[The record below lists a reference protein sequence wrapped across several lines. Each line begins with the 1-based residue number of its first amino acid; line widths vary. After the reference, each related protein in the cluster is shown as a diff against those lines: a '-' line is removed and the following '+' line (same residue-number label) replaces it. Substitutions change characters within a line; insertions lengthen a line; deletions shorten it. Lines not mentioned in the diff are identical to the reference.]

1 MRRRA
6 SRNAPLSIPASDWN
20 RLLTL
25 IESRGIGAEGGINA
39 VVVAPG
45 TWPQETPDFIQA
57 APYEEMFGIGRAV
70 NIYRANKRDRANKRE
85 NSWFACAWHVSL
97 KAFLDYGIYEYE
109 SNPFWLGY
117 AWRFM
122 HSIGV
127 ITGGVYPHFSV
138 ATSGMQWFLMV
149 DPANVSVA
157 PVGILGPPGGYLMP
171 RPDGLWQRCSF
182 GPVELIS
189 IDYGTETQVV
199 TNISDENIIV
209 RRNAYLALG
218 KFAQNSVQQA
228 FLEPSTTPGVFYVVE
243 TREGTWGGAYA
254 IRHPAVIG
262 AGYLNFVNR
271 LSSAVLP
278 AGCRF
283 VYERLSDWGFSP
295 TDNDPRQNT
304 QITLVDIDC

>member
-20 RLLTL
+20 RLLTM
-25 IESRGIGAEGGINA
+25 IESRGIGAGGGVNA
-39 VVVAPG
+39 MVVAPG
-45 TWPQETPDFIQA
+45 TWPEGTSDFILA

-70 NIYRANKRDRANKRE
+70 NIYSINRRV
-85 NSWFACAWHVSL
+85 NSWFARVWHVSL
-97 KAFLDYGIYEYE
+97 KAFLDYGMYDYE

-138 ATSGMQWFLMV
+138 ATTGLQWFLMV
-149 DPANVSVA
+149 EPANLSPA
-157 PVGILGPPGGYLMP
+157 GGYLMP

-182 GPVELIS
+182 GPVELIA
-189 IDYGTETQVV
+189 IDHDTETQVV
-199 TNISDENIIV
+199 TNISSENTIV
-209 RRNAYLALG
+209 IRNAYLAIG
-218 KFAQNSVQQA
+218 KFAQDSVQRA

-243 TREGTWGGAYA
+243 EREGTWGGTYA
-254 IRHPAVIG
+254 IRHPSVVG

-271 LSSAVLP
+271 LSRAMLP

-283 VYERLSDWGFSP
+283 VYERLTDWGFVP
-295 TDNDPRQNT
+295 PNHDPRQNT